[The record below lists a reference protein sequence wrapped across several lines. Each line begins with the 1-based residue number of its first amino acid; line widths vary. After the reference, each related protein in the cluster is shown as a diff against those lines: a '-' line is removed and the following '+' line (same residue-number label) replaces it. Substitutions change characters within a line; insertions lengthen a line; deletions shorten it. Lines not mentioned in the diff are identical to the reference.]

1 MNNVVATRFPE
12 SIIAELD
19 EVARERKRTRAEII
33 REAVEV
39 YLKEW
44 ADYAIAIDRL
54 RDPNDPILPAEEFW
68 AEVEEG
74 AVGQGAV
81 EQGKVRRDDGAES
94 VRG

>member
-19 EVARERKRTRAEII
+19 EVARERRRTRAEII
-33 REAVEV
+33 REAVEI

-44 ADYAIAIDRL
+44 ADYTIALERL
-54 RDPNDPILPAEEFW
+54 RDPHDPILPADELW

-74 AVGQGAV
+74 AAGQGAA
-81 EQGKVRRDDGAES
+81 GHNDSAEPA
-94 VRG
+94 RG

>member
-12 SIIAELD
+12 NVIAELD

-33 REAVEV
+33 REAVDI

-44 ADYAIAIDRL
+44 ADYAIALERL
-54 RDPNDPILPAEEFW
+54 RDSHDPILPAEEFW

-74 AVGQGAV
+74 AAG
-81 EQGKVRRDDGAES
+81 RDDGAEPVS
-94 VRG
+94 G

>member
-12 SIIAELD
+12 NIISELD

-44 ADYAIAIDRL
+44 ADYAIALDRL
-54 RDPNDPILPAEEFW
+54 RDPRDPVLPADEFW
-68 AEVEEG
+68 DEVGRNE
-74 AVGQGAV
+74 AGQGEA
-81 EQGKVRRDDGAES
+81 EPEDGTEPA
-94 VRG
+94 RG

>member
-44 ADYAIAIDRL
+44 ADYAIALDRL
-54 RDPNDPILPAEEFW
+54 RDPNDPILPSTEFW
-68 AEVEEG
+68 EEVEQDEVGEG
-74 AVGQGAV
+74 EGGSQ
-81 EQGKVRRDDGAES
+81 DGTEPAC
-94 VRG
+94 G